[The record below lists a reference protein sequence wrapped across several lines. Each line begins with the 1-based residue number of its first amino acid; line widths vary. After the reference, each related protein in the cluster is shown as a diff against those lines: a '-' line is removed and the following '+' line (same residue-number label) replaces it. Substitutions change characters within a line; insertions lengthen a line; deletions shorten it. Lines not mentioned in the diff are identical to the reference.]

1 MIWEAPL
8 SLNAEIVSGGI
19 PDRSPV
25 ISAVIIPFV
34 ATVLKGIFA
43 ISDFNGCP
51 KRVIRSWMKE
61 KSYVELIEHS
71 A

>member
-1 MIWEAPL
+1 MIWDAPL

-34 ATVLKGIFA
+34 AIVSKGIFA
-43 ISDFNGCP
+43 MPDFNGSP
-51 KRVIRSWMKE
+51 KRVIRSGIKE
-61 KSYVELIEHS
+61 KSYVELIEHN